1 MNKIKVFFSV
11 DIHGEKKYLEIAL
24 KKAAKSDLVVLA
36 GDFTFFEENMKKILQ
51 EFNALQKP
59 VLVIHGNHEDE
70 TELRNLSKKFKNIHY
85 LHKKFYEYHNL
96 IFYFNADGGFADI
109 DQGIDREV
117 PKVKKR
123 FAKFKKEHKNAKTII
138 VFHSPPADT
147 NLDLV
152 DYGDHEESVG
162 SLSKRE
168 MIYEVQPDFMIAGH
182 IHDCSYKKD
191 RIGNSFLLNPG
202 PKGRILKFNRD

>member
-1 MNKIKVFFSV
+1 MNKIKVFFTV

-24 KKAAKSDLVVLA
+24 KKAAKSNLIVLA

-51 EFNALQKP
+51 EFNSLKKP
-59 VLVIHGNHEDE
+59 VLVIHGNHEDKK
-70 TELRNLSKKFKNIHY
+70 ELQKAVKKFKNIKY
-85 LHKKFYEYHNL
+85 VHKQFYECNNL

-109 DQGIDREV
+109 DPGIDREI

-147 NLDLV
+147 NLDIV
-152 DYGDHEESVG
+152 NYGAHEESVG
-162 SLSKRE
+162 SLSKKE
-168 MIYEVQPDFMIAGH
+168 MICEVQPDFVIAGH
-182 IHDCSYKKD
+182 IHDCNYKTD

-202 PKGRILKFNRD
+202 PKGRILKFRRD